1 MPWTPEMD
9 RRIEAL
15 PRLGVGISGE
25 YGVRPSIDP
34 SLLKQERPDL
44 IHVVEFGTD
53 TDRGLDSAILR
64 WVDSGGACT
73 YHFLDVN
80 FEELE
85 DMDEK
90 WMEETCAFA
99 RRLGSPWLCGDS
111 GMWHFGPRDRGHGL
125 LLPPVLTRESAA
137 CTAESIAI
145 LQERTGLPV
154 FPENP
159 PSLYF
164 LGDLHVLDYFAE
176 VSEKAGCG
184 LLLDAAH
191 LSIYQKAM
199 GRSPLTALDGFPMDR
214 IVELHVAGGGEAV
227 TPDGYRYIQDD
238 HRADVHPDTWEIV
251 EHVIARAPRLK
262 AVLYECEHN
271 NPGDTITT
279 FERLNALFPP
289 PMPGP
294 AR

>member
-1 MPWTPEMD
+1 MPFTQEMA
-9 RRIEAL
+9 RRLDSL

-34 SLLKQERPDL
+34 SVLKQEHPEL
-44 IHVVEFGTD
+44 IHAVEFGTD

-64 WVDSGGACT
+64 WVDAGGACT

-90 WMEETCAFA
+90 WMVETEAFA
-99 RRLGSPWLCGDS
+99 RRLRSPWLCGDS

-125 LLPPVLTRESAA
+125 LLPPVLTRESAQR
-137 CTAESIAI
+137 TAESIAL

-164 LGDLHVLDYFAE
+164 LGDLHVLDYFAQ
-176 VSEKAGCG
+176 VSEIAGCG
-184 LLLDAAH
+184 LLLDTAH
-191 LSIYQKAM
+191 LSIFQKAR
-199 GRSPLTALDGFPMDR
+199 GLSPLAALDGFPLDR
-214 IVELHVAGGGEAV
+214 VVEIHVAGGGDAV
-227 TPDGYRYIQDD
+227 TPDDYRYIADD
-238 HRADVHPDTWEIV
+238 HRAEVHRDTWEI
-251 EHVIARAPRLK
+251 IAHAIPRCPRLK
-262 AVLYECEHN
+262 ALMYECEHN
-271 NPGDTITT
+271 EIAATLDT
-279 FERLNALFPP
+279 FRRLNQLFPVTP
-289 PMPGP
+289 E
-294 AR
+294 RS